1 MALGADGGVIM
12 RLVLGGAGRLL
23 AVGVG
28 LGLGMTSVA
37 ERVMKSAL
45 FGVSPLDPWT
55 LAGAVGV
62 LAGISLV
69 AALLPARRAAAVDP
83 LDAIRAE

>member
-1 MALGADGGVIM
+1 MALGADAGAIV

-28 LGLGMTSVA
+28 LGLGMTVVA
-37 ERVMKSAL
+37 ERLIKSAL

-62 LAGISLV
+62 LAGISLI
-69 AALLPARRAAAVDP
+69 AALLPARRAAAMDP